1 MKPFLFL
8 FIMTTASLISFSQTT
23 AWKEMQ
29 DFHAVMSKTFHP
41 AEENN
46 LQPTKDSAAV
56 LLTKAKAWQNS
67 AVPKGYNATVAAP
80 ILKQL
85 VAECDAINKAVADK
99 KTDTELKQL
108 ITKAHETF
116 HELTEKCRPGEEEKH

>member
-8 FIMTTASLISFSQTT
+8 FIMTIASLVSFSQTVT
-23 AWKEMQ
+23 WKEMH

-56 LLTKAKAWQNS
+56 LLAKAKAWQSS
-67 AVPKGYNATVAAP
+67 AVPKGYNAAVAAP

-85 VAECDAINKAVADK
+85 VAECDAINKAVAAK

-116 HELTEKCRPGEEEKH
+116 HELTEKCRPGEEEKQ